1 MIIHSIYVSGF
12 KMIGE
17 PIRINFPET
26 GRIGIF
32 GPNESGKST
41 LLESIEYAL
50 YGLKRG
56 RAPGET
62 REDIVTWGKSKA
74 NITLEFTSGEN
85 RYLLEREIGAKSG
98 HRARLYVIVNGK
110 KELIASRVDKV
121 EKEIERITGMDRDS
135 FTKLVFIKQ
144 KDLDALK
151 KLSKSSRE
159 QLVNKVMG
167 MEVFDESVANITNDI
182 KELKTKKNEKD
193 IEFENVKKNKEAYE
207 ENVRKKEKLVKE
219 NKQLETELKAK
230 KRNLDEKKALL
241 QKYDWLGKKISY
253 EKLLDEMEKS
263 LEKDEKARKEL
274 EKLRKQ
280 ISVQTEVLE
289 EYKPKVEHLKELV
302 NNYQKLESETERLKA
317 EIEGLEIEKD
327 KEISKSGLSPQEIK
341 DLTPDLPS
349 RKTRQLTYFVLSL
362 IAALGLLAAGFVY
375 NVLLI
380 VIATILLLTSGLF
393 FRNYHRLDRI
403 SGLHI
408 KIQAILRN
416 IEAKKSD
423 MKNASTELLSLKEKE
438 GYESSDELEKER
450 ERILST
456 VKDQTGIE
464 SIEGLEEVLKTNI
477 KRAEELEKEN
487 LNEKINETKQKLSE
501 TTTKLR
507 ELEKSKP
514 EGVDKIEYTEERHEQ
529 VKEDVE
535 EARKEYDSVKGLFD
549 ENKGKI
555 KELTDEI
562 KRLKPDYEKFPK
574 LKEEI
579 ETLEKAIELRT
590 RVIREIKETSKELR
604 NKVLPLASF
613 IINRIL
619 PTITDGRYSDLEIT
633 EDLKFKVH
641 SMEAG
646 KYKEREVFSGGT
658 QDQFLI
664 ALRLAFTESILDS
677 RVKADYYSLLMDE
690 CISSSDDVRKQGIF
704 EVLELMKKTFRQLF
718 IIAHEDISNL
728 VDHHLILTRNARGY
742 TQIRSKSW

>member
-17 PIRINFPET
+17 PINISFPET

-56 RAPGET
+56 RVPGET

-98 HRARLYVIVNGK
+98 HRARLYVIVNGE
-110 KELIASRVDKV
+110 KELIASSVDRV
-121 EKEIERITGMDRDS
+121 EKEIERIIGMDRDS

-151 KLSKSSRE
+151 ELSKSSRE

-182 KELKTKKNEKD
+182 KELKTKKNEND
-193 IEFENVKKNKEAYE
+193 IEFESVKKNKKAYE
-207 ENVRKKEKLVKE
+207 ENVRRKEKLVKE

-253 EKLLDEMEKS
+253 KKLLDEMEKS
-263 LEKDEKARKEL
+263 LEKDEKAREEL
-274 EKLRKQ
+274 GKLRKQ
-280 ISVQTEVLE
+280 INVQTDVLE
-289 EYKPKVEHLKELV
+289 EYKPKVERLKELV

-317 EIEGLEIEKD
+317 EIEGLEKEKD

-380 VIATILLLTSGLF
+380 VIATILLLASGLF
-393 FRNYHRLDRI
+393 FRNYHRLDRV

-408 KIQAILRN
+408 RLQAILSN
-416 IEAKKSD
+416 IKAKKD
-423 MKNASTELLSLKEKE
+423 NMKKASTELSSLKEKE
-438 GYESSDELEKER
+438 GYESSDELEREK

-456 VKDQTGIE
+456 IKDQTGTE

-477 KRAEELEKEN
+477 KRAKELEKEN
-487 LNEKINETKQKLSE
+487 PDEKINETKQKLSE
-501 TTTKLR
+501 TATKLG

-529 VKEDVE
+529 VKGDVE

-549 ENKGKI
+549 ENKGKM

-562 KRLKPDYEKFPK
+562 KRLKPDYERFPK

-579 ETLEKAIELRT
+579 DSLEKAIQLRT
-590 RVIREIKETSKELR
+590 RVIQEIKETSKELR
-604 NKVLPLASF
+604 NKVLPLAGF

-690 CISSSDDVRKQGIF
+690 CISSSDEVRKQGIF

>member
-17 PIRINFPET
+17 PIQIEFPET

-62 REDIVTWGKSKA
+62 REDVVTWGKSKA

-85 RYLLEREIGAKSG
+85 RYLLEREIGSKSG
-98 HRARLYVIVNGK
+98 HHARLYVIVDGK
-110 KELIASRVDKV
+110 KELITSHVDKI
-121 EKEIERITGMDRDS
+121 EKEVERITGMDRDS

-167 MEVFDESVANITNDI
+167 MEVFDESVARITED
-182 KELKTKKNEKD
+182 LKKLEVKKSGKD
-193 IEFENVKKNKEAYE
+193 IEFESVEKNKKAYE
-207 ENVRKKEKLVKE
+207 ENVRKRETLVNE
-219 NKQLETELKAK
+219 NRRLETELKAK
-230 KRNLDEKKALL
+230 KSNLDEKKALL
-241 QKYDWLGKKISY
+241 EKYEWLGREISY
-253 EKLLDEMEKS
+253 EKLLCEMEKS
-263 LEKDEKARKEL
+263 LKNDEKAHEEL

-280 ISVQTEVLE
+280 INVQTEVLE
-289 EYKPKVEHLKELV
+289 EYKPRVEHLNELIKS
-302 NNYQKLESETERLKA
+302 YEKLEGDANELKT
-317 EIEGLEIEKD
+317 EIEGLEKEKD
-327 KEISKSGLSPQEIK
+327 DEVAKSGLSVQEIK

-362 IAALGLLAAGFVY
+362 ISALGLLAAGFVY
-375 NVLLI
+375 NALLI
-380 VIATILLLTSGLF
+380 VISIILLLTSVLF
-393 FRNYHRLDRI
+393 FRNYHRLDRL

-408 KIQAILRN
+408 KIQAILQN
-416 IEAKKSD
+416 IEKKKD
-423 MKNASTELLSLKEKE
+423 AVKKVSTELSALKEKE
-438 GYESSDELEKER
+438 RYESSEEVKKEA
-450 ERILST
+450 EEILSA
-456 VKDQTGIE
+456 VKDKTSIE
-464 SIEGLEEVLKTNI
+464 SIDGLEAVLNTNI
-477 KRAEELEKEN
+477 KRANKLEKEK
-487 LNEKINETKQKLSE
+487 LDEKITATKQKISE
-501 TTTKLR
+501 TKTKLT

-514 EGVDKIEYTEERHEQ
+514 EGVDKIGYTEERHEQ
-529 VKEDVE
+529 VKGDVE
-535 EARKEYDSVKGLFD
+535 EARKEYDSVKGVYD

-562 KRLKPDYEKFPK
+562 KRLKPDYERFPK
-574 LKEEI
+574 LKDEI
-579 ETLEKAIELRT
+579 ETLEKAIELST
-590 RVIREIKETSKELR
+590 RVIHEIKETSKELR
-604 NKVLPLASF
+604 NKVLPLAGF

-619 PTITDGRYSDLEIT
+619 PTITDGRYSDFEIT

-690 CISSSDDVRKQGIF
+690 CISSSDENRKQGIF

-728 VDHHLILTRNARGY
+728 VDHHLILTRNAKGY

>member
-62 REDIVTWGKSKA
+62 REDVVTWGKSKA

-85 RYLLEREIGAKSG
+85 RYLLEREIGSKSG
-98 HRARLYVIVNGK
+98 HRAKLYVIINGK
-110 KELIASRVDKV
+110 KELIASRVDRV

-182 KELKTKKNEKD
+182 KELKTKKNGKD
-193 IEFENVKKNKEAYE
+193 VEFENVKKNKDAYE

-219 NKQLETELKAK
+219 NKQLEKELETK
-230 KRNLDEKKALL
+230 KRILNEKKALL

-253 EKLLDEMEKS
+253 EKLLKEMKKS
-263 LEKDEKARKEL
+263 LEKEEKAHEEL

-280 ISVQTEVLE
+280 INIQREVLE

-302 NNYQKLESETERLKA
+302 NTYQKLENETGRLKT
-317 EIEGLEIEKD
+317 EIEELEKEK
-327 KEISKSGLSPQEIK
+327 KEEISKSGLTPQEIK
-341 DLTPDLPS
+341 DLTPNLPS

-362 IAALGLLAAGFVY
+362 IVALGLLATGFVY
-375 NVLLI
+375 NTLLI
-380 VIATILLLTSGLF
+380 VIAAIPLLASALF
-393 FRNYHRLDRI
+393 FRNYHKLDRL

-408 KIQAILRN
+408 RIQAILQN
-416 IEAKKSD
+416 IETKKSSIE
-423 MKNASTELLSLKEKE
+423 NTLTNLSSLKEKE
-438 GYESSDELEKER
+438 GYGFSKEVEEEKER
-450 ERILST
+450 ILLT
-456 VKDQTGIE
+456 VKDKTGTE
-464 SIEGLEEVLKTNI
+464 SIEGLEEVLKANL
-477 KRAEELEKEN
+477 KRVEELEKEK
-487 LNEKINETKQKLSE
+487 LAEKINETKQKLSE
-501 TTTKLR
+501 TATKLA

-514 EGVDKIEYTEERHEQ
+514 EGADIIEYTEEIHEQ
-529 VKEDVE
+529 LKEDVKRAQE
-535 EARKEYDSVKGLFD
+535 EYEDVKGTFD
-549 ENKGKI
+549 ENNGKI
-555 KELTDEI
+555 DELTDEI
-562 KRLKPDYEKFPK
+562 KRLKPDYERFPK
-574 LKEEI
+574 LKKEV

-590 RVIREIKETSKELR
+590 RVIQEIKETSKELR
-604 NKVLPLASF
+604 NKVLPLAGF

-728 VDHHLILTRNARGY
+728 VDHHLILTRNAKGY